1 MIYDDRKDVQYR
13 EVLGAPPP
21 ELVLY
26 VPGSPLPVPMGVVAV
41 VLGGIPAHGEV
52 DDITSGQ
59 ARPFKRAEQAD
70 VVLEY
75 VQSRLESLRWS
86 SKSEKWSLGD
96 ISSMAMVVDLN
107 GGAWNREEIGSRDQT
122 RLKMD
127 RRVLYEDDNISHVP
141 LPFSSRLNLSAWIG
155 GRDSRNGIQ

>member
-59 ARPFKRAEQAD
+59 ARPFNEQNK
-70 VVLEY
+70 LM
-75 VQSRLESLRWS
+75 LCL
-86 SKSEKWSLGD
+86 
-96 ISSMAMVVDLN
+96 SMY
-107 GGAWNREEIGSRDQT
+107 NRG
-122 RLKMD
+122 
-127 RRVLYEDDNISHVP
+127 
-141 LPFSSRLNLSAWIG
+141 
-155 GRDSRNGIQ
+155 